1 MKRWLKGSSYTLEP
15 YMSLYIFLFVLFV
28 IGVIFGASMVG
39 SLSFLQKQ
47 DLLFFVEQYFQS
59 ITESSRLLTIG
70 ELFSAFWTHGKY
82 VTFLFLFGLSFI
94 GLPIVWFLLFLKGI
108 VIGFTV
114 GFLVN
119 QLSWKGFLLS
129 ITSVAPQNLL
139 IVPAYLL
146 IVASSMIFCIHVMK
160 MLFSKGKSH
169 YTIGQATMLYFKSYL
184 IALLIILGGSIL
196 EAFVSTQ
203 FMHIIL
209 K

>member
-15 YMSLYIFLFVLFV
+15 YISLYVFLFVLFV

-47 DLLFFVEQYFQS
+47 DLLFFVEQYFLS
-59 ITESSRLLTIG
+59 ITESSRLTTLG

-94 GLPIVWFLLFLKGI
+94 GLPVVWFLLFLKGI

-119 QLSWKGFLLS
+119 QMSWKGFLLS
-129 ITSVAPQNLL
+129 MLSVTPQNLL

-160 MLFSKGKSH
+160 MLFGKGKSY
-169 YTIGQATMLYFKSYL
+169 YTIGQAASLYFKSYI
-184 IALLIILGGSIL
+184 IALLIVLGGSII

>member
-15 YMSLYIFLFVLFV
+15 YISLYVFLFVLFV
-28 IGVIFGASMVG
+28 IGVIFGAGMVG

-59 ITESSRLLTIG
+59 ITESSRQLTIG
-70 ELFSAFWTHGKY
+70 ELFNAFWTHGKY

-119 QLSWKGFLLS
+119 QLSWQGFLLS

-139 IVPAYLL
+139 IVPGYLL

-160 MLFSKGKSH
+160 MLFAKGKSY
-169 YTIGQATMLYFKSYL
+169 YTIGQAALLYFKSYL
-184 IALLIILGGSIL
+184 ITLLIIFGGSIL
-196 EAFVSTQ
+196 EAFISTQ